1 MGAGHSVELL
11 ADQDAVSEQFK
22 GTKCIMSASLDDLDP
37 PVEPEKV
44 LKELLVWLRRPV
56 VPIAEGVLKSV
67 DVTEHDGEDHFTV
80 KVVTDGLKLDA
91 YGFGRGDGADRVPIW
106 KTVKVDRA
114 KGCVDWVDHVSELTM
129 GAWADEASE
138 THEKARIAVTFV
150 KNPNRLELVTKDEE
164 GSVLSGDMLVKGMYF
179 LTDMIVGTVQQQV
192 LAKVKACVGESRQQS
207 GVKSVIVEKM
217 DEHVDYEG
225 FFHKFVTIQREK
237 FEKIPGVVIDD
248 PTEGEFVTV
257 AIIPQPDGSEKT
269 STNSVKHNVNTGSI
283 TLEMHDTEG
292 ILVNTMYWQL
302 HKDPLQLEAW
312 SITKTGE
319 RIVSESIA
327 RVVQFDTNQT
337 IERANSWFG

>member
-1 MGAGHSVELL
+1 MGGGHSVELL
-11 ADQDAVSEQFK
+11 ADQDAVSEKFRGK
-22 GTKCIMSASLDDLDP
+22 KCIMSATLDDLDP
-37 PVEPEKV
+37 PAEPDGV
-44 LKELLVWLRRPV
+44 FKELVEWLRRPV
-56 VPIAEGVLKSV
+56 EPMGEGVLKSV
-67 DVTEHDGEDHFTV
+67 TVTEDDGEDNFTT
-80 KVVTDGLKLDA
+80 KVIADGFKLDA
-91 YGFGRGDGADRVPIW
+91 YGFGKGDGTDRVTRW
-106 KTVKVDRA
+106 KKVKLDRA
-114 KGCVDWVDHVSELTM
+114 NGVVEWTDLVSELTL
-129 GAWADEASE
+129 GAWADEATGE
-138 THEKARIAVTFV
+138 TGTCITVTIL
-150 KNPNRLELVTKDEE
+150 KNPHRLEIVIQDADGTNP
-164 GSVLSGDMLVKGMYF
+164 SGEAVANALYG
-179 LTDMIVGTVQQQV
+179 LTDRIVGMVQQ
-192 LAKVKACVGESRQQS
+192 LAKAKVKASVETKGSGE
-207 GVKSVIVEKM
+207 KSVMVEPM
-217 DEHVDYEG
+217 DEHVDFDG
-225 FFHKFVTIQREK
+225 FFNKFITIQREK